1 MDHRGLPR
9 LVDAHDDAR
18 VLRRVVGHVD
28 GRRRDV
34 RMTEKV
40 TIARIDRSFEGTLH
54 GRHNRRD
61 GSDQHAANAAE
72 LQDQRM
78 AEVFA
83 KSGTQGDAKLDAQDL
98 ADAAGPPRSRPPASA
113 TTASCRLAREVS
125 RLAGALA
132 ARRASPWTPTTR
144 A

>member
-54 GRHNRRD
+54 GRHN

-72 LQDQRM
+72 LQDLRM

-98 ADAAGPPRSRPPASA
+98 ADAAGPAPKPTPGLRDNRKLSPHTRSVPSGWSPRG
-113 TTASCRLAREVS
+113 TTGV
-125 RLAGALA
+125 
-132 ARRASPWTPTTR
+132 PTTR